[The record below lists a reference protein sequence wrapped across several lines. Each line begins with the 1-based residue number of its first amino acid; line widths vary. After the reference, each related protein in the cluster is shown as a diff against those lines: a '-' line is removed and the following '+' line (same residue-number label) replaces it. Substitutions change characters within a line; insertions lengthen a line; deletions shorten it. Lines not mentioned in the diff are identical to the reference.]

1 MKKDTRNNS
10 KDTRNN
16 SPDSKLDPDHSW
28 GGLNFVKEIVKFFEA
43 KVDTKNLPSDETKNQ
58 ASAALVGA
66 GTQPTDKTTKPS
78 VLVTRTAPDSPLVD
92 IKTIKEDDPSMPAA
106 PSPRSTSSDDSARGS
121 TRSRSPD
128 SAAGVFGGQ
137 QNPYL
142 GSRPSS
148 PANQVS
154 IHPQPL
160 ISSAPCRTH
169 NEIPKTPTF
178 IDGLPDVFS
187 ALGAL
192 FQVNPDTSP
201 DTSTKPPRVK
211 NSGRTGSTA
220 PSSSRRSNSSTSE
233 ITAADPSVVS
243 TQNEKVNN
251 KTGCL
256 PKPKFL
262 AKLLS
267 KFSLSKSKN
276 TDKESV
282 VSTSAGSA
290 TPSRPASTIAESE
303 RGSATA
309 GSTRRSEIRSA
320 SPARSTTARDGSP
333 RKPATKS
340 WKERLNELWQY
351 GKFHESDNI
360 HGGEKKI
367 YGKTAIT
374 LDGARKLKNTPKKA
388 AAFFR
393 NLGSGLSERISG
405 AYNKI
410 SSIKLPQL
418 PERNEV
424 RQQPASFTR
433 QSSPS
438 RKSFSQ
444 IFSENTDWLRKLSS
458 NINQQPH
465 QPNSYSPPS
474 NNGKSSLFSRAS
486 ELFQGIKKDYADYKK
501 GKEYTSYRSSYRGTG
516 RIPNPTM
523 PSQADIKKV
532 ASTLANNASWVCR
545 IAGDGARDAAGYAC
559 SSAARRAEA
568 AKSYAKRASNWVD
581 NYSTNSVHARWWPGR

>member
-1 MKKDTRNNS
+1 MRI
-10 KDTRNN
+10 
-16 SPDSKLDPDHSW
+16 
-28 GGLNFVKEIVKFFEA
+28 E
-43 KVDTKNLPSDETKNQ
+43 
-58 ASAALVGA
+58 
-66 GTQPTDKTTKPS
+66 
-78 VLVTRTAPDSPLVD
+78 RTEE
-92 IKTIKEDDPSMPAA
+92 EDYPSMPAA
-106 PSPRSTSSDDSARGS
+106 PSPRSTSSDDSA
-121 TRSRSPD
+121 
-128 SAAGVFGGQ
+128 AGVFGGHK
-137 QNPYL
+137 
-142 GSRPSS
+142 PSS
-148 PANQVS
+148 P
-154 IHPQPL
+154 
-160 ISSAPCRTH
+160 CRTPP
-169 NEIPKTPTF
+169 EISTSTPPTF
-178 IDGLPDVFS
+178 IEAIGENVS
-187 ALGAL
+187 KVLGGIGNL
-192 FQVNPDTSP
+192 LQVNPDTHQ
-201 DTSTKPPRVK
+201 TEPPRV
-211 NSGRTGSTA
+211 NNRGRTGSTA

-233 ITAADPSVVS
+233 ITAAAPSAPPTPAADPSVVS

-256 PKPKFL
+256 PKPNFL

-267 KFSLSKSKN
+267 KFSLSKSKY

-309 GSTRRSEIRSA
+309 GSTTARSTRRSERGSSTIISASPARSTTARSATRRSEIRSA

-474 NNGKSSLFSRAS
+474 NERKSSLFSGALKWF
-486 ELFQGIKKDYADYKK
+486 EGIKSNYDNYKK

-516 RIPNPTM
+516 RIPIPTM
-523 PSQADIKKV
+523 PSRAAATEA
-532 ASTLANNASWVCR
+532 ASKFANNASWVCK
-545 IAGDGARDAAGYAC
+545 IAGDGAKDAVVYAC
-559 SSAARRAEA
+559 SSAARGAEA
-568 AKSYAKRASNWVD
+568 AKFCTKRASNWVD
-581 NYSTNSVHARWWPGR
+581 DYSTNTVHWGLRK